1 MNEKVLIIKDKN
13 NYSDILKKE
22 LENSN
27 YDVVVYEDGEEDLRI
42 INDYNPQIIIL
53 FALQDKIGE
62 YFIIK
67 KKKEAIDKKNIPVMI
82 ITNCEQGSEIE
93 NVMHFGAINCILK
106 GEFNAKEAVKNI
118 SEYLKN
124 NNSNIIK
131 SKNYMGNKTIKQIS
145 EEEKKKGL
153 RILLVEDDEFLRDI
167 CKRKLEIEGF
177 NVSVAV
183 DGTQAL
189 KKIEEEDPQMVLL
202 DVILPGLDGFEILKT
217 MKANPARAK
226 TPVIMLTNLGQTSE
240 VEKGLSLGADEYI
253 VKAHFTIGEIIEK
266 IKAVMKNK
274 NIKI

>member
-1 MNEKVLIIKDKN
+1 MNEKILIIKDKN

-22 LENSN
+22 LENSS
-27 YDVVVYEDGEEDLRI
+27 YDVVVFEDGEEDLRI
-42 INDYNPQIIIL
+42 INDYNPQVIVL
-53 FALQDKIGE
+53 FALQNKIGE

-67 KKKEAIDKKNIPVMI
+67 EKKKAIDEKNIPVMI

-106 GEFNAKEAVKNI
+106 GEFNAKEAVRNI
-118 SEYLKN
+118 SEYLKSH
-124 NNSNIIK
+124 NSNIIK

-145 EEEKKKGL
+145 EDEKKKGL

-189 KKIEEEDPQMVLL
+189 KKIEEEDPQMILL

-217 MKANPARAK
+217 IKANPARAK

-253 VKAHFTIGEIIEK
+253 VKAHFTIAEIIEK
-266 IKAVMKNK
+266 IKTVMKNN
-274 NIKI
+274 NIKF